1 MRSLRELRR
10 AALSS
15 GGGAASV
22 GGVSVGAA
30 SAAHASN
37 RQSDDSRLRRPR
49 LKPLPHQKSVRA
61 LTQYIWVLALGLSFL
76 LAACSVL
83 GRELLPGFES
93 QDATLFHDAGVVH
106 RIDYGAQTALI
117 GGLQYRFAANARV
130 HVNGTRGAW
139 SMLLPQMKVDFIYLD
154 DGPSRRTIV
163 ELYQLPPQAEIEG
176 Y

>member
-1 MRSLRELRR
+1 MRS
-10 AALSS
+10 
-15 GGGAASV
+15 
-22 GGVSVGAA
+22 VS
-30 SAAHASN
+30 
-37 RQSDDSRLRRPR
+37 R
-49 LKPLPHQKSVRA
+49 
-61 LTQYIWVLALGLSFL
+61 YIWVLALGLSFL

-130 HVNGTRGAW
+130 HVNGTLGAW